1 MRSEYREIDEGRSR
15 RERAKMSLSW
25 RVVIVLL
32 IASIALALSSRFTR
46 LSAQATG
53 TAREA
58 VVLDIDGAIGP
69 ATTLYLRQGF
79 AAAVR
84 RNAAVIVLEINT
96 PGGLDSAMRDII
108 GDMLASPIPVIA
120 YVHPSGARAASAGT
134 YILYASQLAAMT
146 PGTHLGAATPV
157 QLGGGRQPLG
167 GGGGSDRGK
176 DKDSAKDSE
185 APADAM
191 TAKTVNDAV
200 AYIRGLAEL
209 QGRNEEWAERA
220 VRQAATL
227 TAAAALKLGVIEII
241 APDVR
246 DLLSQ
251 ADGRIVKLQGGAVRL
266 ETAGLRINPI
276 APDWRAQLLAV
287 ITNPNV
293 AYILLLIGFYGILF
307 EFFNP
312 GTIASGVIGAIA
324 LLTALFAL
332 NLMPINFAGLALIGL
347 GVALM
352 VAEAFTPSF
361 GILGIGGA
369 AALALGSLFLFEDVP
384 GFTVS
389 IPVILTATVASAL
402 IVLIGLAAALRAHRR
417 KIVTGEPALL
427 GSHGQVL
434 EWAGGHGQVLVHGER
449 WQAHAATALAAGQ
462 RVRVKGRDGLDL
474 LVEPDAE
481 PIPIAGERHAD

>member
-1 MRSEYREIDEGRSR
+1 
-15 RERAKMSLSW
+15 MSPSW
-25 RVVIVLL
+25 RIVIVLL
-32 IASIALALSSRFTR
+32 IASIALAFSSVSTR

-69 ATTLYLRQGF
+69 ATTLYLREGF

-84 RNAAVIVLEINT
+84 RNAAVIVLQMNT

-120 YVHPSGARAASAGT
+120 YVHPSGGRAASAGT

-167 GGGGSDRGK
+167 GGSDRGK
-176 DKDSAKDSE
+176 DSGKDSG

-227 TAAAALKLGVIEII
+227 TAAAALELGVIEII
-241 APDVR
+241 APDIR
-246 DLLSQ
+246 SLLNQ
-251 ADGRIVKLQGGAVRL
+251 ADGRMVKLRGGAVRL

-276 APDWRAQLLAV
+276 EPNWRAQLLAA
-287 ITNPNV
+287 ITDPNI

-312 GTIASGVIGAIA
+312 GTIVSGVVGAIA

-352 VAEAFTPSF
+352 AAEAFTPSF

-389 IPVILTATVASAL
+389 IPVILTATAASAL
-402 IVLIGLAAALRAHRR
+402 IVFVGLAAAVRAHRR

-434 EWAGGHGQVLVHGER
+434 EWSGGHGQVLVHGER
-449 WQAHAATALAAGQ
+449 WQAHAATALATGQ

-481 PIPIAGERHAD
+481 PVPIAGERHAD

>member
-1 MRSEYREIDEGRSR
+1 MRSEYREIDKGRSR
-15 RERAKMSLSW
+15 RERAKMSLSG
-25 RVVIVLL
+25 RIVIVLL
-32 IASIALALSSRFTR
+32 IASIGLACSSLAARV
-46 LSAQATG
+46 SAQATG

-79 AAAVR
+79 AAAIR
-84 RNAAVIVLEINT
+84 RNAAVIVLEMNT

-167 GGGGSDRGK
+167 GGGSDRGK
-176 DKDSAKDSE
+176 DSGKDSE
-185 APADAM
+185 APVDAM

-241 APDVR
+241 APDIR
-246 DLLSQ
+246 SLLNQ
-251 ADGRIVKLQGGAVRL
+251 ADGRIVKLQGRAVRL
-266 ETAGLRINPI
+266 ETAGLRINRIEPN
-276 APDWRAQLLAV
+276 WRAQLLAV

-369 AALALGSLFLFEDVP
+369 AALALGSLFLFENVP

-402 IVLIGLAAALRAHRR
+402 IVIIGLAAALRAHRR

-434 EWAGGHGQVLVHGER
+434 EWSGGHGQVLVHGER

>member
-1 MRSEYREIDEGRSR
+1 MRSEYRETDESRSR

-25 RVVIVLL
+25 PIVIVLL
-32 IASIALALSSRFTR
+32 VASIGLAWASLAARV
-46 LSAQATG
+46 SAQATG

-84 RNAAVIVLEINT
+84 RNAAVIVLQMNT

-108 GDMLASPIPVIA
+108 GDILASPIPVIA

-167 GGGGSDRGK
+167 GGSGSDR
-176 DKDSAKDSE
+176 DKDSGKDGG
-185 APADAM
+185 APADAA

-209 QGRNEEWAERA
+209 QGRNIEWAERA

-227 TAAAALKLGVIEII
+227 TATAALEQGVIEII
-241 APDVR
+241 APDIR
-246 DLLSQ
+246 DLLNQ

-266 ETAGLRINPI
+266 ETAGLQINPI
-276 APDWRAQLLAV
+276 EPNWRAQLLAV

-312 GTIASGVIGAIA
+312 GTIASGVIGGIA

-384 GFTVS
+384 GFTIS
-389 IPVILTATVASAL
+389 LPVILTATVASAL
-402 IVLIGLAAALRAHRR
+402 IVIVGLAAALRAHRR
-417 KIVTGEPALL
+417 RVVTGEPALL

-434 EWAGGHGQVLVHGER
+434 EWSDGRGQVLVHGER
-449 WQAHAATALAAGQ
+449 WQAHAAAALAAGQ
-462 RVRVKGRDGLDL
+462 RVRVTARDGLDL